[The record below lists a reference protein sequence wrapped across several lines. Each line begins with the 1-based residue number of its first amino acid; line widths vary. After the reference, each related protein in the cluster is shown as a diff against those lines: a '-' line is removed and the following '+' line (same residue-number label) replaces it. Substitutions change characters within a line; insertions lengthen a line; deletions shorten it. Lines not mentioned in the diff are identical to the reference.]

1 MSNPLQVL
9 SNDTFYGVAFSQ
21 NSEKVYFS
29 ASSNIQQLDL
39 TSADIPGSASSIYQ
53 SFSGFLGGMQ
63 LGPNGKIYV
72 CNTEFTYALDV
83 INNPNG
89 SAAATNYEE
98 AGQQL
103 AAGTLAGYGLPPFIQ
118 SFLVANISYLNEIAW
133 INY

>member
-1 MSNPLQVL
+1 
-9 SNDTFYGVAFSQ
+9 
-21 NSEKVYFS
+21 
-29 ASSNIQQLDL
+29 
-39 TSADIPGSASSIYQ
+39 
-53 SFSGFLGGMQ
+53 MQ

-118 SFLVANISYLNEIAW
+118 SFLVANISYLNECAGSGTEFSLLTSETVVSLMW
-133 INY
+133 DFGDSETSTEINPQTERKG